1 MEGSEI
7 ISFLPGFLP
16 NLMKPTSK
24 YHPFFTIPW
33 RLWVQP
39 LPYFK
44 RGRECNVERSWAG
57 CGWQLLKV
65 EPGWK
70 GRLGRHLSQRRHPK
84 KPYIWRNLLGATI
97 TSRNLWESSL
107 SDDDKPV
114 PPKSSAHE
122 TDNPQISL
130 QSSGCSSLCFRFCQ
144 FTIHKEENFKPK
156 LFCHESD
163 CIGKIAVAIHR
174 KIFFPGRK

>member
-33 RLWVQP
+33 WLWVQ
-39 LPYFK
+39 LKTIFQK
-44 RGRECNVERSWAG
+44 RERMFERSWAG

-70 GRLGRHLSQRRHPK
+70 GRLGTGRHLSQRRHPK

-130 QSSGCSSLCFRFCQ
+130 QSSGCSSLSFRFCQ
-144 FTIHKEENFKPK
+144 FTINNEENLKQK
-156 LFCHESD
+156 LFSHEFD

-174 KIFFPGRK
+174 QK